1 MAKIILGKTGLE
13 IEKNGFGALPIQR
26 VSFDESA
33 EIVRKA
39 YHNGMNFFD
48 TARAY
53 TDSEEKLNYAFKGFN
68 DEYPRESV
76 IIATKTQGEDR
87 KTIEKDIKVSLDN
100 LGTDYIDLYQIHN
113 PSFCPTEGDG
123 SGAYD
128 ALFDLYDEG
137 IIRHIGFTS
146 HKAEIAKEAIESGL
160 YETIQFPFS
169 YLTGPKELSIVEMAR
184 SNNVGFIAMKAMSG
198 GLNRSSKAAY
208 AYINSFDNVV
218 PIWGIQR
225 MSELDEFLSY
235 MKEGTQL
242 DKELE
247 QIIKNEREEL
257 QGDFCR
263 GCAYCM
269 PCPQDIQI
277 FICAR
282 MSLWMRRF
290 PTEPNLDEATQEKM
304 KQIEECTECG
314 QCISKCPYELNIP
327 ELLKKNYEDYKKVL
341 SGETII
347 EWKL

>member
-1 MAKIILGKTGLE
+1 MAKIILGKTELE

-26 VSFDESA
+26 DSFDESA

-39 YHNGMNFFD
+39 YHNGINFFD

-68 DEYPRESV
+68 EEYPRESI
-76 IIATKTQGEDR
+76 IIASKTQGENR
-87 KTIEKDIKVSLDN
+87 KDIEKDIKVSLDN

-128 ALFDLYDEG
+128 ALFDLLDEG
-137 IIRHIGFTS
+137 TIRHIGFTS
-146 HKAEIAKEAIESGL
+146 HKAELANEAIDSGL

-169 YLTGPKELSIVEMAR
+169 YLTGQKELALVEKAR
-184 SNNVGFIAMKAMSG
+184 ANNVGFIAMKAMSG

-235 MKEGTQL
+235 MKEGTKL
-242 DKELE
+242 DEKLE
-247 QIIKNEREEL
+247 AIIKSEREEL

-277 FICAR
+277 FICVR

-327 ELLKKNYEDYKKVL
+327 DLLKKNYEDYKKVL

-347 EWKL
+347 E

>member
-1 MAKIILGKTGLE
+1 MAQITLGKTGLK

-26 VSFDESA
+26 DSFDETK
-33 EIVRKA
+33 EIVQKA
-39 YHNGMNFFD
+39 YANGINFYD

-53 TDSEEKLNYAFKGFN
+53 TDSEEKLNYAFEGFN
-68 DEYPRESV
+68 EKYPRESI
-76 IIATKTQGEDR
+76 IIATKTQGENR
-87 KTIEKDIKVSLDN
+87 KDIEKDIKVSLDK

-146 HKAEIAKEAIESGL
+146 HKVELAKEAIESGL

-169 YLTGPKELSIVEMAR
+169 YLTGPNELSIVEMAR
-184 SNNVGFIAMKAMSG
+184 SNNIGFIAMKAMSG

-208 AYINSFDNVV
+208 AYIHSFDNVV
-218 PIWGIQR
+218 PIWGVQR
-225 MSELDEFLSY
+225 MSELEEFLSY
-235 MKEGTQL
+235 MKEDVKL

-247 QIIKNEREEL
+247 EIIRQERDEL

-327 ELLKKNYEDYKKVL
+327 ELLKKNYEDYQKVL

-347 EWKL
+347 E

>member
-1 MAKIILGKTGLE
+1 M
-13 IEKNGFGALPIQR
+13 KN
-26 VSFDESA
+26 
-33 EIVRKA
+33 
-39 YHNGMNFFD
+39 
-48 TARAY
+48 
-53 TDSEEKLNYAFKGFN
+53 
-68 DEYPRESV
+68 
-76 IIATKTQGEDR
+76 TQG
-87 KTIEKDIKVSLDN
+87 KASSLDN

-137 IIRHIGFTS
+137 IIRHIGLTS

-208 AYINSFDNVV
+208 AYMNSFDNVV
-218 PIWGIQR
+218 PIWGVQR

-235 MKEGTQL
+235 MKEDVRL

-247 QIIKNEREEL
+247 EIIKQEREEL

-304 KQIEECTECG
+304 RQIEECTECG

-341 SGETII
+341 SGEIKI
-347 EWKL
+347 G

>member
-1 MAKIILGKTGLE
+1 MAKIILGKTELE

-26 VSFDESA
+26 DSFDESA

-39 YHNGMNFFD
+39 YHNGINFFD

-68 DEYPRESV
+68 EEYPRESI
-76 IIATKTQGEDR
+76 IIASKTQGENR
-87 KTIEKDIKVSLDN
+87 KDIEKDIKVSLDN
-100 LGTDYIDLYQIHN
+100 LGTDYIDLSQIHN

-128 ALFDLYDEG
+128 ALFDLLDEG
-137 IIRHIGFTS
+137 TIRHIGFTS
-146 HKAEIAKEAIESGL
+146 HKAELANEAIDSGL

-169 YLTGPKELSIVEMAR
+169 YLTGQKELALVEKAR
-184 SNNVGFIAMKAMSG
+184 ANNVGFIAMKAMSG

-235 MKEGTQL
+235 MKEGTKL
-242 DKELE
+242 DEKLE
-247 QIIKNEREEL
+247 AIIKSEREEL

-277 FICAR
+277 FICVR

-327 ELLKKNYEDYKKVL
+327 DLLKKNYEDYKKVL

-347 EWKL
+347 E

>member
-1 MAKIILGKTGLE
+1 MAKIILGKTELE

-26 VSFDESA
+26 DSFDESA

-39 YHNGMNFFD
+39 YHNGINFFD

-68 DEYPRESV
+68 EEYPRESI
-76 IIATKTQGEDR
+76 IIASKTQGENR
-87 KTIEKDIKVSLDN
+87 KDIEKDIKVSLDN

-128 ALFDLYDEG
+128 ALFDLLDEG
-137 IIRHIGFTS
+137 TIRHIGFTS
-146 HKAEIAKEAIESGL
+146 HKVELANEAIDSGL

-169 YLTGPKELSIVEMAR
+169 YLTGQKELALVEKAR
-184 SNNVGFIAMKAMSG
+184 ANNVGFIAMKAMSG

-235 MKEGTQL
+235 MKEGTKL
-242 DKELE
+242 DEKLE
-247 QIIKNEREEL
+247 AIIKSEREEL

-327 ELLKKNYEDYKKVL
+327 DLLKKNYEDYKKVL

-347 EWKL
+347 E

>member
-247 QIIKNEREEL
+247 QIIKNER
-257 QGDFCR
+257 
-263 GCAYCM
+263 
-269 PCPQDIQI
+269 IQI
-277 FICAR
+277 YVI
-282 MSLWMRRF
+282 
-290 PTEPNLDEATQEKM
+290 
-304 KQIEECTECG
+304 
-314 QCISKCPYELNIP
+314 
-327 ELLKKNYEDYKKVL
+327 
-341 SGETII
+341 
-347 EWKL
+347 

>member
-1 MAKIILGKTGLE
+1 MKMAKIILGKTGLKV
-13 IEKNGFGALPIQR
+13 EKNGFGALPIQR

-39 YHNGMNFFD
+39 YHNGINFFD

-68 DEYPRESV
+68 EEYPRESV
-76 IIATKTQGEDR
+76 IIASKTQGEDR
-87 KTIEKDIKVSLDN
+87 KTIEKDIKTSLDN

-128 ALFDLYDEG
+128 ALFDLYYDG
-137 IIRHIGFTS
+137 IIKHIGFTS
-146 HKAEIAKEAIESGL
+146 HKFELAEEAINSGL

-169 YLTGPKELSIVEMAR
+169 YLTGPRELGIVEMAR
-184 SNNVGFIAMKAMSG
+184 ANNVGFIAMKAMSG
-198 GLNRSSKAAY
+198 GLIRSSKAAY
-208 AYINSFDNVV
+208 SYINSFDNVV
-218 PIWGIQR
+218 PIWGVQR
-225 MSELDEFLSY
+225 ISELDEFLSY
-235 MKEGTQL
+235 MKEEPKL

-247 QIIKNEREEL
+247 ELIKQEREEL
-257 QGDFCR
+257 QGYFCR
-263 GCAYCM
+263 GCGYCM

-282 MSLWMRRF
+282 MSLWIRRF
-290 PTEPNLDEATQEKM
+290 PTEPNLDVTTQEKM
-304 KQIEECTECG
+304 RQIEECTECG

-347 EWKL
+347 E

>member
-347 EWKL
+347 E

>member
-1 MAKIILGKTGLE
+1 MTQIILGKTGLK

-39 YHNGMNFFD
+39 YHNGINFFD

-68 DEYPRESV
+68 EEYPRENI
-76 IIATKTQGEDR
+76 IIASKTQGENR
-87 KTIEKDIKVSLDN
+87 KDIEKDIKVTLDN
-100 LGTDYIDLYQIHN
+100 LGTDYLDLYQIHN
-113 PSFCPTEGDG
+113 PSFCPVEGDG

-146 HKAEIAKEAIESGL
+146 HKAELAIEAIDSGL

-169 YLTGPKELSIVEMAR
+169 YLTGQKELAVVEKAR
-184 SNNVGFIAMKAMSG
+184 ANNIGFIAMKAMSG

-208 AYINSFDNVV
+208 AYMNSFDNVV
-218 PIWGIQR
+218 PIWGVQK

-235 MKEGTQL
+235 MKEDTKL

-247 QIIKNEREEL
+247 QIIKKEREEL

-263 GCAYCM
+263 GCGYCM
-269 PCPQDIQI
+269 PCPEEINVSL
-277 FICAR
+277 CAR
-282 MSLWMRRF
+282 MSLWIRRF
-290 PTEPNLDEATQEKM
+290 PTEPNMDEKTQEIMRKTLD
-304 KQIEECTECG
+304 CTECYS
-314 QCISKCPYELNIP
+314 CVEKCPYELDIP
-327 ELLKKNYEDYKKVL
+327 KLLKENYEDYQNVL
-341 SGETII
+341 SGKTII
-347 EWKL
+347 D

>member
-1 MAKIILGKTGLE
+1 MVKIILGKTELE

-26 VSFDESA
+26 DSFDESA

-39 YHNGMNFFD
+39 YHNGINFFD

-68 DEYPRESV
+68 EEYPRESI
-76 IIATKTQGEDR
+76 IIASKTQGENR
-87 KTIEKDIKVSLDN
+87 KDIEKDIKVSLDN

-128 ALFDLYDEG
+128 ALFDLLDEG
-137 IIRHIGFTS
+137 TIRHIGFTS
-146 HKAEIAKEAIESGL
+146 HKAELANEAIDSGL

-169 YLTGPKELSIVEMAR
+169 YLTGQKELALVEKAR
-184 SNNVGFIAMKAMSG
+184 ANNVGFIAMKAMSG

-235 MKEGTQL
+235 MKEGTKL
-242 DKELE
+242 DEKLE
-247 QIIKNEREEL
+247 AIIKSEREEL

-277 FICAR
+277 FICVR

-327 ELLKKNYEDYKKVL
+327 DLLKKNYEDYKKVL

-347 EWKL
+347 E

>member
-1 MAKIILGKTGLE
+1 MAKIILGKTGLK

-33 EIVRKA
+33 ELVRKA
-39 YHNGMNFFD
+39 YEHGINFFD

-68 DEYPRESV
+68 DEFPRESI
-76 IIATKTQGEDR
+76 IIASKTQGENR
-87 KTIEKDIKVSLDN
+87 KDIEKDINTSLDN

-137 IIRHIGFTS
+137 TIRHIGFTS
-146 HKAEIAKEAIESGL
+146 HKVELAEEAINSGL

-184 SNNVGFIAMKAMSG
+184 THNVGFIAMKAMSG
-198 GLNRSSKAAY
+198 GLIGSSRAAF
-208 AYINSFDNVV
+208 AYINHFDNVV
-218 PIWGIQR
+218 PIWGVQK

-235 MKEGTQL
+235 MEENTQL
-242 DKELE
+242 DTELE
-247 QIIKNEREEL
+247 KIIKKEREEL

-263 GCAYCM
+263 GCGYCM
-269 PCPQDIQI
+269 PCPQEIKI
-277 FICAR
+277 FVCAR
-282 MSLWMRRF
+282 MSLWIRRF
-290 PTEPNLDEATQEKM
+290 PSEPSLTPESQEMM
-304 KQIEECTECG
+304 KKIDDCTECG
-314 QCISKCPYELNIP
+314 QCIGKCPYELNIP
-327 ELLKKNYEDYKKVL
+327 ELLKKNYEDYKKIL
-341 SGETII
+341 SGEV
-347 EWKL
+347 KLD

>member
-1 MAKIILGKTGLE
+1 MAQIILGKTGLK

-26 VSFDESA
+26 DSFDEA
-33 EIVRKA
+33 KEIVQKA
-39 YHNGMNFFD
+39 YANGINFYD

-53 TDSEEKLNYAFKGFN
+53 TDSEEKLNYAFEGFN
-68 DEYPRESV
+68 EKYPRESI
-76 IIATKTQGEDR
+76 IIASKTQGEDR

-128 ALFDLYDEG
+128 A
-137 IIRHIGFTS
+137 
-146 HKAEIAKEAIESGL
+146 EAIESGL

-208 AYINSFDNVV
+208 AYMNSFDNVV
-218 PIWGIQR
+218 PIWGVQR

-235 MKEGTQL
+235 MKEDVRL

-247 QIIKNEREEL
+247 EIIKQEREEL

-304 KQIEECTECG
+304 RQIEECTECG

-341 SGETII
+341 SGEIKI
-347 EWKL
+347 G